1 MVKEET
7 VYTTSDGKQ
16 YKTKKSA
23 ERNENMLTMENK
35 GYTKKE
41 VDELLKEIA
50 VKNKRIE
57 IMLNRYPDWRDMDD
71 SLVKQFPKLIEDHK
85 NDVVSYL
92 LIKIVGFGRNEREE
106 VVHRLKMPRLE
117 DGEMPEKYIKHAKD
131 LTEKDKDIDG
141 STYRLVYYDKTSSD
155 KIKKYRVEE
164 EILTPEE
171 KLEKGLKLREEDIE
185 TLLFEREEIYE
196 EDGEVREWNRSVT
209 TVIEA
214 NDGNQYVIHW
224 EKGNTEMQSNDFWE
238 QPERVEL
245 RKREVTTVVTEIVYL
260 DKKED
265 TGQDEPQLPL
275 T

>member
-23 ERNENMLTMENK
+23 ERHENMLTMENK

-71 SLVKQFPKLIEDHK
+71 YLVKQFPKLIEDHK

-171 KLEKGLKLREEDIE
+171 KLEKGLKLREDDIE

-238 QPERVEL
+238 QPKRVEL
-245 RKREVTTVVTEIVYL
+245 KEREVTTVVTEIVYL
-260 DKKED
+260 DKEED
-265 TGQDEPQLPL
+265 TGQD
-275 T
+275 

>member
-7 VYTTSDGKQ
+7 FYTTSDGKQ
-16 YKTKKSA
+16 YKTKKAA
-23 ERNENMLTMENK
+23 ERNENELMLKNA

-41 VDELLKEIA
+41 VDGLLEEIA
-50 VKNKRIE
+50 KD
-57 IMLNRYPDWRDMDD
+57 NRKIKILMDNEEDWRNLPVH
-71 SLVKQFPKLIEDHK
+71 LVKQFPKLIEDHK

-106 VVHRLKMPRLE
+106 VVQRLKMPRLE
-117 DGEMPEKYIKHAKD
+117 DGEMPEKYIKHVKD

-171 KLEKGLKLREEDIE
+171 KLEKGLKLREDDIE

-260 DKKED
+260 DKEED

>member
-7 VYTTSDGKQ
+7 FYTTSDGKQ
-16 YKTKKSA
+16 YKTKKAA
-23 ERNENMLTMENK
+23 ERNENELTLKNA

-41 VDELLKEIA
+41 VDGILEEIA
-50 VKNKRIE
+50 KD
-57 IMLNRYPDWRDMDD
+57 NRNIKILMDNEEDWRNLPDH
-71 SLVKQFPKLIEDHK
+71 LVKQFPKLIEDHK

-106 VVHRLKMPRLE
+106 VVQRLKMPRLE
-117 DGEMPEKYIKHAKD
+117 DGEMPEKYIKHVKD

-155 KIKKYRVEE
+155 KIKKYRVEVE
-164 EILTPEE
+164 NLTPEE
-171 KLEKGLKLREEDIE
+171 KLEKGLKLREDDIE

-238 QPERVEL
+238 QPKRVEL
-245 RKREVTTVVTEIVYL
+245 RRREVTTVVTEIVYL
-260 DKKED
+260 DTEEN